1 MARALASESNER
13 ERERRGRI
21 GVSCSYTMVG
31 YLLTAAQLD
40 RDNLSQSS
48 LETSIES
55 LCRVDRNACIR
66 GSSSF
71 GTLLEV
77 NGLGTVYPSMAN
89 PKPGPLEFYSGGY
102 ITYNYIPKINALQT
116 ELPFDVRNGVN
127 RKIYA
132 KNYAQAIV
140 NYMKLN
146 HLLP

>member
-1 MARALASESNER
+1 
-13 ERERRGRI
+13 
-21 GVSCSYTMVG
+21 MVG

-40 RDNLSQSS
+40 RDDLSASS
-48 LETSIES
+48 FETSIES

-71 GTLLEV
+71 GTILEE
-77 NGLGTVYPSMAN
+77 NGMGTVYPSMVH
-89 PKPGPLEFYSGGY
+89 PKPGSLDFFSGGY

-116 ELPFDVRNGVN
+116 ELPYDVRNGVN

-146 HLLP
+146 NLLP